1 MWLLVMVLLTNFPGV
16 DRVTVLETYPT
27 WEDCRT
33 ERNRI
38 AMEMAAAYPH
48 DRDFV
53 LECRPS
59 GRRLRIA

>member
-1 MWLLVMVLLTNFPGV
+1 MWLLVIVLLQIVPGV

-27 WEDCRT
+27 WEACRL
-33 ERNRI
+33 ERSRI
-38 AMEMAAAYPH
+38 TKEMAAAHPD

-59 GRRLRIA
+59 ARRQRVA